1 MADIP
6 KEWQGKTVVGLSYEA
21 FASQYGEEKA
31 REVFSRYYPIQQ
43 TQTSSQTQQQT
54 TQKEDLISLANKPN
68 PFTQKPIPTEVKT
81 QTEKMLPVS
90 AEEIK
95 SKMITQEELEKGLNW
110 QTQMIDGKA
119 YLVPSD
125 NVVKVRIDS
134 NIPLTRENYEK
145 LTSQQGFKGFMATPE
160 GFYAVFVNPSQDL
173 EKTQFVSQK
182 SVNEFWDTYHKAVQQ
197 QQILDKVN
205 EDLVL
210 KSAVVSNVL
219 FSTKSFDYIASVITG
234 NAERQNQIILQQ
246 VQEMQN
252 QNTAGYVF
260 SQIIQSPFSVVGL
273 PITSYGAG
281 ALFTKLG
288 TTGVYLGF
296 GLGIP
301 SSAIVGYQVGE
312 AIKEKDYTRLVSIGL
327 GLAESIPFAYLGA
340 RAEANYQVQQYLDKV
355 FEKGFLNIRADVLSK
370 NEEFVG
376 SYEFKYIP
384 SETKS
389 VYFGIRDTPFGFKQE
404 VFRAYYDKPEFS
416 LSGSGYF
423 YGSTEGQGS
432 EALVITKANY
442 QTPFGSGS
450 IKHFEYPIISS
461 SELTETGIVK
471 VSGYSLQGATKTKLI
486 QIGEEGNIQ
495 EFKGL
500 GTIIDYQSGRIMS
513 QTSDI
518 FVRRIIPEEE
528 FKLWGI
534 RLQKPTDIPKPSE
547 TQTAPTP
554 KIDKYAEWYYE
565 KALENFRAMF
575 GSEGGQPLASETS
588 EVITKSGEVLLLKSE
603 PLEISKQIELPIG
616 AKSEV
621 KITSPSKQAS
631 NINNILNQIGNKII
645 SEISSRIT
653 PKPTTT
659 PSALPV
665 STQGIVKEQGIKGY
679 VAPKMETPN
688 LMKEI
693 QPENLPIKTEPKVI
707 EPPKPKEYQPIKTEI
722 VNITPQKIEQKLE
735 KITMQKEMSA
745 EKTQKPPIKTPPI
758 KMPFPNILIPSIS
771 LPSGGEVKINIPR
784 RKAHIEKE
792 EYKPSVTA
800 LVFDIKGKPE
810 KVLLRPIPQSKATK
824 QKPIEMPKLPSFD
837 FNIPKQK
844 PIRAG
849 KRNINKILKGII

>member
-6 KEWQGKTVVGLSYEA
+6 KEWQGKTVVGLDYQGWVK
-21 FASQYGEEKA
+21 QYGEEKA

-43 TQTSSQTQQQT
+43 TQTSSQTQQRT

-68 PFTQKPIPTEVKT
+68 PFTQKPIPTELKT
-81 QTEKMLPVS
+81 ETEKMLPVS
-90 AEEIK
+90 VEEIK
-95 SKMITQEELEKGLNW
+95 SKMITQEELEKSLNW
-110 QTQMIDGKA
+110 QVQEIEGKF
-119 YLVPSD
+119 YLVPSE

-160 GFYAVFVNPSQDL
+160 GFYAVFVNPSPDL

-182 SVNEFWDTYHKAVQQ
+182 SVNEFWDTYHKEVQQ

-205 EDLVL
+205 QDLAL
-210 KSAVVSNVL
+210 KSAVVSNIL
-219 FSTKSFDYIASVITG
+219 FSTKSFEYVASVITG
-234 NAERQNQIILQQ
+234 DVERQNQIILQQ

-252 QNTAGYVF
+252 KDTTSYVF

-288 TTGVYLGF
+288 TTGVYLGL

-301 SSAIVGYQVGE
+301 SSAIVGYQIGE
-312 AIKEKDYTRLVSIGL
+312 AIKEKDYTRLVAIGL

-340 RAEANYQVQQYLDKV
+340 RAEANYQIQQYLDKV

-370 NEEFVG
+370 SEEFVG

-389 VYFGIRDTPFGFKQE
+389 IYFRVQDTPFGFKQE
-404 VFRAYYDKPEFS
+404 IFRAYYDKPEFS

-423 YGSTEGQGS
+423 YGSAEGQGS
-432 EALVITKANY
+432 EAMVITKAFY
-442 QTPFGSGS
+442 KTPFGSGS
-450 IKHFEYPIISS
+450 IKQFEYPVISS
-461 SELTETGIVK
+461 SELTDTGIVK

-486 QIGEEGNIQ
+486 QIAEEGSTQ

-518 FVRRIIPEEE
+518 YVKRIIPEEE

-534 RLQKPTDIPKPSE
+534 RLQKPTNVPKPSE
-547 TQTAPTP
+547 TEAIPTP

-575 GSEGGQPLASETS
+575 GEGSQSLASETS

-603 PLEISKQIELPIG
+603 PSIELPVG
-616 AKSEV
+616 GKSEV
-621 KITSPSKQAS
+621 ILTSPSSQAS
-631 NINNILNQIGNKII
+631 QVNDILNQIGNKII
-645 SEISSRIT
+645 SEISSRIA

-659 PSALPV
+659 TPSVLPV
-665 STQGIVKEQGIKGY
+665 STQGIVKEQGIKEY
-679 VAPKMETPN
+679 VAPKIETPN

-735 KITMQKEMSA
+735 QITMQKEA
-745 EKTQKPPIKTPPI
+745 PVEKTPIPPTKTPIPPIKF
-758 KMPFPNILIPSIS
+758 PFPNIPIPSIS

-784 RKAHIEKE
+784 RKVPVEKE

-810 KVLLRPIPQSKATK
+810 KVLLRPIPESKPAK
-824 QKPIEMPKLPSFD
+824 EKPIKMPKLPSFD
-837 FNIPKQK
+837 FNIPKPTK
-844 PIRAG
+844 AVK
-849 KRNINKILKGII
+849 KRNINKILKGVI

>member
-1 MADIP
+1 MADTT
-6 KEWQGKTVVGLSYEA
+6 KEWQGKVVVGMDYQGWVK
-21 FASQYGEEKA
+21 QYGEEKA

-43 TQTSSQTQQQT
+43 TQTQNISQTQQQT

-68 PFTQKPIPTEVKT
+68 PFTQKPIPTELKT
-81 QTEKMLPVS
+81 ETEKMLPVS

-95 SKMITQEELEKGLNW
+95 NKMITQEDLEKSLNL
-110 QTQMIDGKA
+110 QVQMIDGKV

-125 NVVKVRIDS
+125 NVVRVRIDN

-173 EKTQFVSQK
+173 DKMQLVSQK
-182 SVNEFWDTYHKAVQQ
+182 SVNEFWDTYHKKVQQ

-205 EDLVL
+205 QDLAL

-219 FSTKSFDYIASVITG
+219 FSTKSFDYVASVITG
-234 NAERQNQIILQQ
+234 DVERQKQIILQQ

-252 QNTAGYVF
+252 KDTAGYVF
-260 SQIIQSPFSVVGL
+260 SQMIQSPFSVVGL
-273 PITSYGAG
+273 PITSFATGDF
-281 ALFTKLG
+281 LMKLG
-288 TTGVYLGF
+288 TVGNYIGF
-296 GLGIP
+296 GLGIT

-312 AIKEKDYTRLVSIGL
+312 AIKEKDYGRLVGIGL

-340 RAEANYQVQQYLDKV
+340 RAEANYQIQQYLDKV
-355 FEKGFLNIRADVLSK
+355 FDKGFLNIRADVLSK

-376 SYEFKYIP
+376 SYEFKYIQ

-389 VYFGIRDTPFGFKQE
+389 IYFRVQDTPFGFKQE
-404 VFRAYYDKPEFS
+404 IFRAYYDKPEFS

-423 YGSTEGQGS
+423 YGSTEGP
-432 EALVITKANY
+432 EAMVITKANY

-450 IKHFEYPIISS
+450 INNFEYPVISS
-461 SELTETGIVK
+461 SELTDTGIVK
-471 VSGYSLQGATKTKLI
+471 VSGYSLEGATKTKLVPI
-486 QIGEEGNIQ
+486 AEEGNTQ

-518 FVRRIIPEEE
+518 YVRRIIPEEE

-547 TQTAPTP
+547 TQTTPTP
-554 KIDKYAEWYYE
+554 
-565 KALENFRAMF
+565 NRAMF
-575 GSEGGQPLASETS
+575 GNEGSQSLAS

-603 PLEISKQIELPIG
+603 PSEISKQIELPVG

-621 KITSPSKQAS
+621 KINSPSSQAS
-631 NINNILNQIGNKII
+631 QVNKILNQIGNKII
-645 SEISSRIT
+645 SEIASRIE
-653 PKPTTT
+653 PKPITT
-659 PSALPV
+659 PSPIPV
-665 STQGIVKEQGIKGY
+665 LTQGIVKEQGIKEY

-707 EPPKPKEYQPIKTEI
+707 GPPKPKEYQPIKTEI

-735 KITMQKEMSA
+735 QITMQKEVPV
-745 EKTQKPPIKTPPI
+745 EKTPIPPTKPPIPPT
-758 KMPFPNILIPSIS
+758 KFPFPNIPIPSIS
-771 LPSGGEVKINIPR
+771 LPSGGEVRINIHR
-784 RKAHIEKE
+784 RKVPVEKE
-792 EYKPSVTA
+792 EYKPSVVA
-800 LVFDIKGKPE
+800 LVLDIKGKPE
-810 KVLLRPIPQSKATK
+810 KVLLRPIPENKPTK
-824 QKPIEMPKLPSFD
+824 EIKMPKLPSFD
-837 FNIPKQK
+837 FNISK
-844 PIRAG
+844 PTKTVK

>member
-6 KEWQGKTVVGLSYEA
+6 EEWKGKTVVGLSYEE
-21 FASQYGEEKA
+21 FVKQYGEEKA

-43 TQTSSQTQQQT
+43 TQTASQTQQQT

-68 PFTQKPIPTEVKT
+68 PFTQKPIPTELKT
-81 QTEKMLPVS
+81 ETEKMLPVS
-90 AEEIK
+90 TEEIK
-95 SKMITQEELEKGLNW
+95 SKMITQEELEKSLNW
-110 QTQMIDGKA
+110 QTQMIDGKV

-125 NVVKVRIDS
+125 NVVKVRIDN

-145 LTSQQGFKGFMATPE
+145 LTSEQGFKGFMTTPE
-160 GFYAVFVNPSQDL
+160 GFYAVFVNPSTDL

-182 SVNEFWDTYHKAVQQ
+182 SVNEFWDAYHKAVQQ
-197 QQILDKVN
+197 QQVLDKVN
-205 EDLVL
+205 QDLVL
-210 KSAVVSNVL
+210 KTAVVSNVL
-219 FSTKSFDYIASVITG
+219 FSTKSFDYVASVITG
-234 NAERQNQIILQQ
+234 NVERQNQIILQQ

-252 QNTAGYVF
+252 KDTAGYVF
-260 SQIIQSPFSVVGL
+260 SQMIQSPFSVVGL

-288 TTGVYLGF
+288 TTGAYLGF

-355 FEKGFLNIRADVLSK
+355 FEKGFLNIKADVLSK

-384 SETKS
+384 EETKA
-389 VYFGIRDTPFGFKQE
+389 VYFRVQDTPFGFKQE

-432 EALVITKANY
+432 EAMVITKAFY
-442 QTPFGSGS
+442 KTPFGSGS
-450 IKHFEYPIISS
+450 INQFEYPVVST
-461 SELTETGIVK
+461 SELTDTGIVK
-471 VSGYSLQGATKTKLI
+471 VSGYSLQGATKTKLV
-486 QIGEEGNIQ
+486 QISEEGNIQ

-534 RLQKPTDIPKPSE
+534 RLQKPTNIPKPSE
-547 TQTAPTP
+547 TEATPSP

-575 GSEGGQPLASETS
+575 GNEGSQSLASETS

-603 PLEISKQIELPIG
+603 PLETSEQIELPVG

-621 KITSPSKQAS
+621 KITSPSTQAS
-631 NINNILNQIGNKII
+631 NINDILNQVGNKII
-645 SEISSRIT
+645 SEIASRIA

-659 PSALPV
+659 PSVLPV
-665 STQGIVKEQGIKGY
+665 STQGIVKEQGIKEY
-679 VAPKMETPN
+679 VTPKIETPN

-735 KITMQKEMSA
+735 QVTMQKEA
-745 EKTQKPPIKTPPI
+745 PVEKTPIPPIKTPPI
-758 KMPFPNILIPSIS
+758 KMPFPNIPIPSIS

-784 RKAHIEKE
+784 RKVPVEKE

-810 KVLLRPIPQSKATK
+810 KVLVRPIPESKPAK

-837 FNIPKQK
+837 FSIPKQK
-844 PIRAG
+844 P

>member
-6 KEWQGKTVVGLSYEA
+6 EEWKGKTVVGLTYEGWVK
-21 FASQYGEEKA
+21 QYGEEKA
-31 REVFSRYYPIQQ
+31 REVFSRYYPVQQ
-43 TQTSSQTQQQT
+43 TQTASQTQQT
-54 TQKEDLISLANKPN
+54 TQKEDLLSLANKPN
-68 PFTQKPIPTEVKT
+68 PFTQKPIPTELKT
-81 QTEKMLPVS
+81 ETEKMLPVS

-95 SKMITQEELEKGLNW
+95 SKMITEEELEKSLNW
-110 QTQMIDGKA
+110 QVQMIDGKT

-145 LTSQQGFKGFMATPE
+145 LTSQQGFKGFMATQE
-160 GFYAVFVNPSQDL
+160 GFYAVFVNPSPDF
-173 EKTQFVSQK
+173 EKTQTVSQK
-182 SVNEFWDTYHKAVQQ
+182 SVNEFWDAYHKTVQQ

-205 EDLVL
+205 QDLAL
-210 KSAVVSNVL
+210 KTVVVSNIL
-219 FSTKSFDYIASVITG
+219 FSTKSFEYVASVITRDV
-234 NAERQNQIILQQ
+234 ERQNQIILQQ

-252 QNTAGYVF
+252 KDTAGYVF
-260 SQIIQSPFSVVGL
+260 SQMIQSPFSLVGL

-281 ALFTKLG
+281 ALLTRLG
-288 TTGVYLGF
+288 AVGTYIGYSLA
-296 GLGIP
+296 IP

-312 AIKEKDYTRLVSIGL
+312 AIIEKDYTRLVAIGL
-327 GLAESIPFAYLGA
+327 GLAESITFAYWGA
-340 RAEANYQVQQYLDKV
+340 KAEANFKVQQYLDKV
-355 FEKGFLNIRADVLSK
+355 FEKGYLNIRADVLSK

-384 SETKS
+384 SETKA
-389 VYFGIRDTPFGFKQE
+389 VYFRVKDTPFGFKQE

-432 EALVITKANY
+432 EAMVITKAFY
-442 QTPFGSGS
+442 KTPFGSGS
-450 IKHFEYPIISS
+450 INQFEYPVVSS
-461 SELTETGIVK
+461 SELTDTGIVK
-471 VSGYSLQGATKTKLI
+471 VSGYSLQGATKTKLVPI
-486 QIGEEGNIQ
+486 SEGGNVQ

-500 GTIIDYQSGRIMS
+500 GTIIDYKSGRIMS

-518 FVRRIIPEEE
+518 FVKRVIPEEE

-534 RLQKPTDIPKPSE
+534 RLEKPTNIPKPSE
-547 TQTAPTP
+547 TQIAPTP

-575 GSEGGQPLASETS
+575 GSEGSQS
-588 EVITKSGEVLLLKSE
+588 EVVTKSGEVLLLRE
-603 PLEISKQIELPIG
+603 PSSIELPVG
-616 AKSEV
+616 AKTEV
-621 KITSPSKQAS
+621 KITSPSSQAS
-631 NINNILNQIGNKII
+631 NINDILNQIGNKII
-645 SEISSRIT
+645 SEIASRIE
-653 PKPTTT
+653 PKPTT
-659 PSALPV
+659 PSVLPV
-665 STQGIVKEQGIKGY
+665 STQGIVKEQGLKEY
-679 VAPKMETPN
+679 VSPKIETQD

-693 QPENLPIKTEPKVI
+693 QPENLPIKTEPKVM

-735 KITMQKEMSA
+735 QVIMQKEVPV
-745 EKTQKPPIKTPPI
+745 EKPPTPPIKTPPI
-758 KMPFPNILIPSIS
+758 KIPFPNIPIPPIG

-784 RKAHIEKE
+784 RKVPLEKE

-810 KVLLRPIPQSKATK
+810 KVLVRPIPESKPVK
-824 QKPIEMPKLPSFD
+824 RKPIKMPKLPSFD
-837 FNIPKQK
+837 LNIPKQK

-849 KRNINKILKGII
+849 KRNINEILKGII